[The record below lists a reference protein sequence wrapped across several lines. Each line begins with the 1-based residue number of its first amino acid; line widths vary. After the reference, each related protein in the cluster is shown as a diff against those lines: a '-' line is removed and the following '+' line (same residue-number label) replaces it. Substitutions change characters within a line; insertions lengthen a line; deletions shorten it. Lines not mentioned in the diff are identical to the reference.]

1 VKGADEMLEKGSPLL
16 DEILRFRD
24 ERDWRQFHSPKN
36 LAEAVAVEAGELL
49 EQFLWLSTD
58 ESEHLPESRLQA
70 VRDEIA
76 DIAIFVT
83 YLCDVLNLDLERAV
97 QDKVRANSVRYPVE
111 KVRGV
116 HTKYKELGL

>member
-1 VKGADEMLEKGSPLL
+1 MLEKGSPLL